1 MNTISLV
8 KDPTGAPAVDI
19 TNLGSDHIDLA
30 KRAQK
35 AGISLSKR
43 GLGGIRAQAVLILD
57 HSGSMRNDYKNGTVQ
72 TLVERAL
79 WFALQVDVDGE
90 IPVIPFDTKVKKTV
104 PVNLRNYQGIVDS
117 EIFKRRD
124 MGTTDLAAAL
134 DVLKEMAEKTD
145 APIFAIIVTDGSPN
159 NRPATTKIVCELAD
173 YPVFLKF
180 LAIQPVDYLQELDD
194 LDSSKRRVDNADA
207 KFVTNPAVMS
217 DLEFADAMVDEWDTW
232 IKAATEAGIIAT

>member
-19 TNLGSDHIDLA
+19 TNLGSAHIDLA

-79 WFALQVDVDGE
+79 GFALQVDVDGE

-134 DVLKEMAEKTD
+134 DVLKEMAKKTD

-159 NRPATTKIVCELAD
+159 NRPATTKIVCDLAARAGG
-173 YPVFLKF
+173 V
-180 LAIQPVDYLQELDD
+180 
-194 LDSSKRRVDNADA
+194 
-207 KFVTNPAVMS
+207 AVHIGMNGR
-217 DLEFADAMVDEWDTW
+217 LTTAQAWTPRTRNRHHRAF
-232 IKAATEAGIIAT
+232 IP

>member
-1 MNTISLV
+1 
-8 KDPTGAPAVDI
+8 
-19 TNLGSDHIDLA
+19 
-30 KRAQK
+30 
-35 AGISLSKR
+35 
-43 GLGGIRAQAVLILD
+43 VLILD

-72 TLVERAL
+72 MLVERAL
-79 WFALQVDVDGE
+79 GFALQVDVDGE

-134 DVLKEMAEKTD
+134 DVLKEMATKTD

-159 NRPATTKIVCELAD
+159 NRRATTKIVCELAD

-180 LAIQPVDYLQELDD
+180 LAIQPVDYLQELERPGLVEAPRRQRGREVRDRPRRD
-194 LDSSKRRVDNADA
+194 ERPAVRRRHGRRV
-207 KFVTNPAVMS
+207 
-217 DLEFADAMVDEWDTW
+217 DTW
-232 IKAATEAGIIAT
+232 IKAATAVGIIAT